1 MSQKIDITARI
12 RNNLVLARIQEP
24 GDADKRA
31 RVFVAALAGSL
42 QEDSPMLA
50 AEVFAL
56 LINTNMLKAG
66 GNTLLV
72 MTGGVQ

>member
-1 MSQKIDITARI
+1 MTEAIDITARI
-12 RNNLVLARIQEP
+12 RNNLTLARMQEP
-24 GDADKRA
+24 NDADKRA

-56 LINTNMLKAG
+56 LINTNMQRLG
-66 GNTLLV
+66 GVNLLV
-72 MTGGVQ
+72 TGGVQ

>member
-1 MSQKIDITARI
+1 MTEAIDITARI
-12 RNNLVLARIQEP
+12 RNNLTLARMQEP
-24 GDADKRA
+24 NDSDKRA

-56 LINTNMLKAG
+56 LINTNMQHLG
-66 GNTLLV
+66 GVNMLV
-72 MTGGVQ
+72 AGGVQ